1 MKKTVINAVLLV
13 SLLVPC
19 VGHAKTVEDFQ
30 TWGNVTATGSLGVI
44 SPDLQKKHLTNIA
57 FGNKCFGAINLLALR

>member
-1 MKKTVINAVLLV
+1 MKKTVIHAVLLV

-19 VGHAKTVEDFQ
+19 VAHAKTVEDFQ

-44 SPDLQKKHLTNIA
+44 SPDLQ
-57 FGNKCFGAINLLALR
+57 